1 MKKVKQAI
9 QRFIRRNFYEER
21 RKYGHLEWDEN
32 GGVKFTEST
41 PDEYAN
47 LLIIYYEPK
56 FW

>member
-1 MKKVKQAI
+1 MKKAKQAI
-9 QRFIRRNFYEER
+9 QRFIRNNFYEER
-21 RKYGHLEWDEN
+21 RKYGHLERNEN